1 MRRSTVRDVM
11 TTSVLSVP
19 IDAPFGEVARVLFTG
34 GVRALPVLDGAGL
47 LLGVVSGGDLLA
59 TAERGD
65 PPPGR
70 SGPWQRLLRRR
81 HTAEADR
88 AGATTAGELMTT
100 PVTTIGPDA
109 TVARA
114 ARCMREHRLGWL
126 PVVDDGGRV
135 VGVLGRSDLLAVFA
149 RSDAEIREEVA
160 DEVFGRMLL
169 VDPRRVGIGVDRGV
183 VTLSGQ
189 LDTLADAE
197 LAVRFV
203 ERLEGVV
210 AVVDRLTYRFDER
223 LAHTDVAPLA

>member
-1 MRRSTVRDVM
+1 
-11 TTSVLSVP
+11 VLSVSV
-19 IDAPFGEVARVLFTG
+19 DAPFTEVARVLFTG
-34 GVRALPVLDGAGL
+34 GVRAVPVLDRDGA
-47 LLGVVSGGDLLA
+47 LLGVVSEGDLLA

-65 PPPGR
+65 PLPGQ

-81 HTAEADR
+81 HSGHTVDSGR
-88 AGATTAGELMTT
+88 AGATTAGGLMTS

-109 TVARA
+109 TVAHA

-126 PVVDDGGRV
+126 PVVDDGDRL
-135 VGVLGRSDLLAVFA
+135 VGVLGRTDLLSVFS
-149 RSDAEIREEVA
+149 RPDGEIRDEVA

-169 VDPRRVGIGVDRGV
+169 VDPRQVEIEVDGGV

-189 LDTLADAE
+189 LDTRADAE

-210 AVVDRLTYRFDER
+210 AVVDRLTYRYDER
-223 LAHTDVAPLA
+223 LADTNIAPLA